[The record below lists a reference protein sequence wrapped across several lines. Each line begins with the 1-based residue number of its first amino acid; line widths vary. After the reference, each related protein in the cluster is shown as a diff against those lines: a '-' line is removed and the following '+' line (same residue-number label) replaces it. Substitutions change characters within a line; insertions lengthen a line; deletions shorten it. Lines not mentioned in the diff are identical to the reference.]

1 MILIADSGSTKCDWV
16 LLDSQGEVILK
27 TSTLG
32 LNPAIL
38 NEEEVISILKS
49 NSDLLNLKSKNL
61 QLDFYGAGCG
71 TETPRKN
78 LQKILSDYF
87 KNVTVTVQEDMMA
100 AVYSVTTEPAIICIL
115 GTGSNSC
122 YFDGKKIH
130 QEFPS
135 LGYTIMDE
143 ASGNYYGKQLLQDYY
158 FNNMPWEIALQF
170 NETFLP
176 KSDEIKEHLYK
187 KPNPNAYLASFAK
200 FIFNTEDQ
208 DFYLYNLQKVGL
220 SKFIKNHILC
230 FYEAKNLPIHFIGSI
245 AYFSQ
250 DIIKKSLK
258 EHELK
263 LGKIIQKPM
272 EGLIEYYKKEKLQ
285 TPKSN

>member
-38 NEEEVISILKS
+38 PESELISIINS
-49 NSDLLNLKSKNL
+49 NEDLIKIFSKTS

-71 TETPRKN
+71 TEVPKEN
-78 LQKILSDYF
+78 LKKILEQFFSNA
-87 KNVTVTVQEDMMA
+87 KVTVREDIMA
-100 AVYSVTTEPAIICIL
+100 AVFSVTKEPAIVCIL

-122 YFDGKKIH
+122 YFNGEKIH

-143 ASGNYYGKQLLQDYY
+143 GSGNYYGKQLIQDYY
-158 FNNMPWEIALQF
+158 FSNMPWEIALEF

-176 KSDEIKEHLYK
+176 KSDEIKKNLYK
-187 KPNPNAYLASFAK
+187 MPKPNTYLASFAK

-208 DFYLYNLQKVGL
+208 DFYFYNMQKVGI

-230 FYEAKNLPIHFIGSI
+230 FDESKNLPIHFIGSI
-245 AYFSQ
+245 AYFSK
-250 DIIKKSLK
+250 DIIKESLE
-258 EHELK
+258 EHKLK

-272 EGLIEYYKKEKLQ
+272 DGLIEYYRNNKV
-285 TPKSN
+285 